1 MLLHNDDQQ
10 MLADSAQRYLER
22 GYGSAARAAATADAQ
37 GCPPARWAEFAELGW
52 LALPIPAEAA
62 GAAGLGG
69 SVADLCAL
77 AEPLGQALVVEP
89 WLASAVLGAGLLADA
104 APADL
109 ARDWLPALA
118 EGRRRVALAA
128 FEPASRFDIGGV
140 ACIASGQADGRF
152 LLHGEKALAP
162 GAAGADA
169 WLLLACL
176 PHADPSKPRELG
188 LFLVDS
194 ATPGARA
201 KPGVLVD
208 GQHAATIHLDGARV
222 AAPLR
227 RGPANQMLPMIERSL
242 DRATL
247 VQGAELVGAMAQAL
261 KITLAYLKTRR
272 QFGRA
277 IADNQVVQ
285 HRLVDLHVEIEE
297 ARAITRAAAV
307 TFDSAGD
314 DAARRR
320 WCAAAKAC
328 VAQAALHVWEESVQ
342 LHGAIGMTEA
352 CEIGAY
358 VKRLAVGTMLYGDL
372 PFHLDRL
379 ADLSLPPPA

>member
-22 GYGSAARAAATADAQ
+22 GYGSAARAAATADAH

-109 ARDWLPALA
+109 ASDWLPALA
-118 EGRRRVALAA
+118 V
-128 FEPASRFDIGGV
+128 DIGGV
-140 ACIASGQADGRF
+140 ACIASGQADGGF
-152 LLHGEKALAP
+152 LLHGDKALAP

-176 PHADPSKPRELG
+176 SHANPSKPRELG
-188 LFLVDS
+188 LFLVDA
-194 ATPGARA
+194 ATPGALA

-208 GQHAATIHLDGARV
+208 GQHAATIHLDGASV

-227 RGPANQMLPMIERSL
+227 RGPADQMLQMVERSL

-297 ARAITRAAAV
+297 ARAITRAAAA

-379 ADLSLPPPA
+379 ADLSLPSQA

>member
-1 MLLHNDDQQ
+1 MLLHNEDQQ

-22 GYGSAARAAATADAQ
+22 GYGNAARMAATADAQ
-37 GCPPARWAEFAELGW
+37 GCPPARWAEVAELGW
-52 LALPIPAEAA
+52 LALPIPGVAA

-109 ARDWLPALA
+109 AGEWLPALA
-118 EGRRRVALAA
+118 AGRRRVALAA

-140 ACIASGQADGRF
+140 ACVASAQADGGF
-152 LLHGEKALAP
+152 LLHGDKALTP

-169 WLLLACL
+169 WLMLACL
-176 PHADPSKPRELG
+176 AHGDLSKPRELG
-188 LFLVDS
+188 LFLVD
-194 ATPGARA
+194 AAAPGARA
-201 KPGVLVD
+201 QPGVLVD

-222 AAPLR
+222 AAPLK
-227 RGPANQMLPMIERSL
+227 RGPADEMLSMVERSL

-297 ARAITRAAAV
+297 ARAITRAAAA
-307 TFDSAGD
+307 TFDSGED
-314 DAARRR
+314 TARRR

-358 VKRLAVGTMLYGDL
+358 VKRLAVGAMLYGDL

-379 ADLSLPPPA
+379 ADLSLAATPT